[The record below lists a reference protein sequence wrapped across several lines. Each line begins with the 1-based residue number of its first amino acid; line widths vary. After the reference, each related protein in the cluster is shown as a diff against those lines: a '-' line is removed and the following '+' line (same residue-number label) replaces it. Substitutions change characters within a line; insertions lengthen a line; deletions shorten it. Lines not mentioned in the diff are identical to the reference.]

1 VANNLPDISTHFTP
15 TQTLGTRLT
24 PWLKGNF
31 FRPLG
36 RRSAAVYVDCAE
48 KLVEASDEKGT
59 LSFEDAHDIIR
70 EIISSHPDIV
80 LDEDEGGRF
89 PDLFQRAGQF
99 YNRLC
104 EAGWL
109 HERRL
114 SLRERQVLVVPA
126 LRTLVDFLE
135 NITRRNRSD
144 LRDFAGTL
152 RSVCGALNNPGALNP
167 DNPDNSS
174 AENFRLKIRDLIDRA
189 DRAKRQ
195 LYAVESIILDYE
207 ARQQESSSAGETL
220 HRALVQFYAGGHI
233 VCYDVLAETG
243 LHERINRARDA
254 VREAMDDFLVKQHL
268 ARGIA
273 GQEGMTENEAF
284 REAGARLQ
292 KLEHLLA
299 TVLGAQPAIDGRI
312 SDFST
317 LSAARYRY
325 QTEMRGRQAD
335 LVQKFLE
342 TAANEATAQYFA
354 SLALPFALQIRS
366 IETKTYLGGD
376 SLYAARRR
384 RAPAILDFDLPDEN
398 TAADRAR
405 LIDSLRRQ
413 QLNQLSPRRAL
424 RFVEKHLPAKD
435 ASVSTETLRVE
446 THEALLDFLSVL
458 CFDSAPPSP
467 ASGSR
472 RAVRWR
478 VITAT
483 SAIVAPD
490 GSDSATSPHS
500 APLKDDLGILFSER
514 LAIERIA

>member
-1 VANNLPDISTHFTP
+1 M
-15 TQTLGTRLT
+15 RLT

-48 KLVEASDEKGT
+48 KLVGVSDETGII
-59 LSFEDAHDIIR
+59 SFEDTRNIIR

-89 PDLFQRAGQF
+89 PDLVQRAGQF

-126 LRTLVDFLE
+126 LRMLVDFLE
-135 NITRRNRSD
+135 NITRRNHSD

-152 RSVCGALNNPGALNP
+152 RSVCDALNNPDALNP

-174 AENFRLKIRDLIDRA
+174 GENFRLKIRDLIDRA
-189 DRAKRQ
+189 DHAKRQ
-195 LYAVESIILDYE
+195 LYAVENIILDYE

-220 HRALVQFYAGGHI
+220 HRALVQFHEGGHI

-243 LHERINRARDA
+243 LHERINRARDVA
-254 VREAMDDFLVKQHL
+254 REAADDYLVKQHL

-273 GQEGMTENEAF
+273 GQEDMTENDAF
-284 REAGARLQ
+284 LEAGSRLQ
-292 KLEHLLA
+292 KLERLLA
-299 TVLGAQPAIDGRI
+299 TVLGAQHAIDGRI

-342 TAANEATAQYFA
+342 AAANGATAQSFV
-354 SLALPFALQIRS
+354 SLALPLALRIRS

-384 RAPAILDFDLPDEN
+384 RAPASLDFDIPDEN
-398 TAADRAR
+398 TAADRAG

-413 QLNQLSPRRAL
+413 HLNQLSPRRAL
-424 RFVEKHLPAKD
+424 RFVEKHLPAKG

-458 CFDSAPPSP
+458 CFDSAAPSS

-472 RAVRWR
+472 RTVRWR
-478 VITAT
+478 VIPAT

-490 GSDSATSPHS
+490 GSDPATPRC
-500 APLKDDLGILFSER
+500 AVPLRDDLGMLFSER